1 MRSME
6 RLTIL
11 WPKLDG
17 YDQDGLRDFFARFTR
32 SWVNYSENMSRQ
44 EKDQLLQN
52 LDAELTR
59 RVNALEDLYQDVE
72 PSPSSPPM
80 PGLPTSTS

>member
-1 MRSME
+1 MRSIE

-59 RVNALEDLYQDVE
+59 RVNAL
-72 PSPSSPPM
+72 
-80 PGLPTSTS
+80 GCCRFG